1 MTDQIVLGLSGVDG
15 DVDGC
20 DLPLKMD
27 IPRLIETRLLLQ
39 ANSGGGKSWALRRIL
54 EQSFGMVQHLVI
66 DPEGE
71 FATLRERYDYVLA
84 GRAGDT
90 PAEPRSAGLLA
101 RRLLE
106 LGTSAIIDIY
116 ELKHHER
123 IAFVKNFLEALV
135 NAPKAL
141 WHPALV
147 VIDEAH
153 VYAPEKDRAE
163 SLSAVVDLATRGRKR
178 GFCPILATQR
188 IAKLSKDA
196 AAELNNKLIGRA
208 SLDNDMR
215 RAAEELG
222 MAAREDREGLRTLAE
237 GEFYG
242 FGPAISQVV
251 TKLKVGPVI
260 TTHPKAGSRHL
271 MTPPPATAK
280 VKAVLAQLADLPGEA
295 EQEINDLKGAK
306 AEISRLRGELTRARR
321 SPSDDALIERRIK
334 EAVTQ
339 QVEVQRVASV
349 RALRELQE
357 DKSGLER
364 QIERWER
371 WREGVAAVLKRSI
384 ESLELAVAGVPL
396 KQSPPLRAK
405 PQPIPAGPVHPA
417 EPASARPERPL
428 PPDPSPNGAV
438 TDPQKKL
445 LDALAA
451 FEPLGVDQVDRGV
464 LAAYARVS
472 PLSSGYTNNLG
483 RLRTLGYIHYP
494 AGGQVALT
502 EQGRSLASP
511 DQLISSVED
520 LHEGWYAILPRPQ
533 AAILRALIE
542 IYPRDL
548 HRQELAERLEVSAAS
563 SGYTNNLGRLKT
575 LGCIDYPAG
584 GRVRASERLWPEG
597 VA

>member
-1 MTDQIVLGLSGVDG
+1 VSDIVLGLAGVDG

-20 DLPLKMD
+20 DLPVQMD

-84 GRAGDT
+84 GRGGDT
-90 PAEPRSAGLLA
+90 PAEPRSAALLA

-116 ELKHHER
+116 ELKQHER
-123 IAFVKNFLEALV
+123 VAFVKNFLEALV

-178 GFCPILATQR
+178 GFCAVLATQR

-222 MAAREDREGLRTLAE
+222 MTAREDREGLRTLAE
-237 GEFYG
+237 GQFYA

-251 TKLKVGPVI
+251 TKLKVGPVL

-280 VKAVLAQLADLPGEA
+280 VKAVLAQLADLPAEA

-306 AEISRLRGELTRARR
+306 AEISRIRGELTRSRR
-321 SPSDDALIERRIK
+321 APSDDALTERRVK
-334 EAVTQ
+334 EAVTRE
-339 QVEVQRVASV
+339 VEVHRVASA

-357 DKSGLER
+357 DKSGLEL

-371 WREGVAAVLKRSI
+371 WREGVAAVFKRSV
-384 ESLELAVAGVPL
+384 ESLELAIAGVPL
-396 KQSPPLRAK
+396 KQTQPIRARRPDPQERAPE
-405 PQPIPAGPVHPA
+405 PQPSPEAGRT
-417 EPASARPERPL
+417 S
-428 PPDPSPNGAV
+428 NGAV

-451 FEPLGVDQVDRGV
+451 FEPLGIDRVDRGV

-472 PLSSGYTNNLG
+472 PRSSGYTNNLG
-483 RLRTLGYIHYP
+483 RLRTLGYIDYP
-494 AGGQVALT
+494 SGGLVCLT
-502 EQGRSLASP
+502 ESGRELSSP
-511 DQLISSVED
+511 DEVISSVEE

-533 AAILRALIE
+533 AAILRTLIE
-542 IYPRDL
+542 AHPDDL
-548 HRQELAERLEVSAAS
+548 GRQELAERLGVSAAS

-575 LGCIDYPAG
+575 LGCIDYPAS
-584 GRVRASERLWPEG
+584 GRVRASDRLWPDG
-597 VA
+597 VV

>member
-1 MTDQIVLGLSGVDG
+1 VSQIVLGGIGG
-15 DVDGC
+15 DVDKGAA
-20 DLPLKMD
+20 PAKMD
-27 IPRLIETRLLLQ
+27 VQRLIETRLLLQ

-215 RAAEELG
+215 RAADELG

-371 WREGVAAVLKRSI
+371 WRER
-384 ESLELAVAGVPL
+384 
-396 KQSPPLRAK
+396 
-405 PQPIPAGPVHPA
+405 
-417 EPASARPERPL
+417 
-428 PPDPSPNGAV
+428 
-438 TDPQKKL
+438 
-445 LDALAA
+445 
-451 FEPLGVDQVDRGV
+451 
-464 LAAYARVS
+464 
-472 PLSSGYTNNLG
+472 
-483 RLRTLGYIHYP
+483 
-494 AGGQVALT
+494 
-502 EQGRSLASP
+502 
-511 DQLISSVED
+511 
-520 LHEGWYAILPRPQ
+520 
-533 AAILRALIE
+533 
-542 IYPRDL
+542 
-548 HRQELAERLEVSAAS
+548 
-563 SGYTNNLGRLKT
+563 
-575 LGCIDYPAG
+575 
-584 GRVRASERLWPEG
+584 
-597 VA
+597 